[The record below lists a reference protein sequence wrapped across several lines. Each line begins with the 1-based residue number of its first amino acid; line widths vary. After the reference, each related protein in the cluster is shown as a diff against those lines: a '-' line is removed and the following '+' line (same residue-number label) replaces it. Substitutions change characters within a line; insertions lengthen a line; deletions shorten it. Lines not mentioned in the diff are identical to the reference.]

1 MPYALSSGGTR
12 IYFDVLGTEG
22 PHVVLLQGLALSS
35 TFWFDLPRRLTVEGA
50 QPCRV
55 VVVDNRGV
63 GRSDRPWGPYRMGQ
77 LADDVAAVLDAAGV
91 ARAFV
96 LGISLGGMI
105 AQHVALRHPGRVAGL
120 GLLATTPGLPHG
132 VLTPAEM
139 LWRLVRLPFS
149 RDPRAVARVLLSPRH
164 MPKAKSLLRKWPAAM
179 KSEPVALP
187 VFFAQVG
194 AAAGHSTGFRLGAIR
209 CPTVVVAGA
218 EDDVMPPENSR
229 VLARRIPG
237 AVLEILPEVGH
248 AIPAVDDQVLVRTV
262 GRLRELAAAS
272 IGSGVLPVASGPR

>member
-1 MPYALSSGGTR
+1 MPYALSSGSTR
-12 IYFDVLGTEG
+12 IYFDVLGTDG

-35 TFWFDLPRRLTVEGA
+35 TFWFDLPRRLTLEGA
-50 QPCRV
+50 QPCRA

-105 AQHVALRHPGRVAGL
+105 AQHVALRHPDRVAGL
-120 GLLATTPGLPHG
+120 GLLATTPGFPHG
-132 VLTPAEM
+132 VLPDPAT
-139 LWRLVRLPFS
+139 LWALLRLPLA
-149 RDPRAVARVLLSPRH
+149 RDPRAVARILLSEKH
-164 MPKAKSLLRKWPAAM
+164 MPQARRLLSKWPAAM
-179 KSEPVALP
+179 RNEPVMP
-187 VFFAQVG
+187 RVFFSQFA

-218 EDDVMPPENSR
+218 EDQVILPANAR

-237 AVLEILPEVGH
+237 AMLEILPEVGH
-248 AIPAVDDQVLVRTV
+248 GIPAVDDQVLVRTV
-262 GRLRELAAAS
+262 GRLRELAAA
-272 IGSGVLPVASGPR
+272 